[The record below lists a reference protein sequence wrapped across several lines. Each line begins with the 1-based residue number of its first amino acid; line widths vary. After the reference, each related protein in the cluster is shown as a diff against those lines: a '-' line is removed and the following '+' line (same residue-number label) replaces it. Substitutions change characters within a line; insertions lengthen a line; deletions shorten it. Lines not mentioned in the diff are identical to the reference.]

1 MSPGVVITVGRRGI
15 ARDFWTHLPKGPAS
29 FLRWSLERNLRKQKI
44 LSLTF
49 FMHNFKT
56 WFLVPPIHDKITQH
70 LKTYLFLRNYIEYI
84 SRTAYLALEARVTM
98 YEVIDNRF
106 QVRQWQN
113 QSVLYF
119 TKLGAP
125 AGEYFLIYFIS
136 RKLQKY
142 FACLILNKYGL
153 NIWHMVYMLFLSWMW
168 RTILTYKPSFNIHT
182 SISTSRSE
190 DSMNHHHF
198 IFMKI

>member
-106 QVRQWQN
+106 QVRQRQN

-136 RKLQKY
+136 RKLHKIFCLLNFEQIRTKY
-142 FACLILNKYGL
+142 MTYGIYAIPELNVKNNSDL
-153 NIWHMVYMLFLSWMW
+153 
-168 RTILTYKPSFNIHT
+168 
-182 SISTSRSE
+182 
-190 DSMNHHHF
+190 
-198 IFMKI
+198 